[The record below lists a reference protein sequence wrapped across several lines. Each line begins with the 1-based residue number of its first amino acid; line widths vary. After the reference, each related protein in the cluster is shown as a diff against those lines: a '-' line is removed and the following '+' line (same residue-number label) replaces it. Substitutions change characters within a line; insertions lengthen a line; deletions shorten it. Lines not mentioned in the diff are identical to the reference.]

1 MFSPFQNLKLLAKDM
16 SNFLKLILLRY
27 LPRLAKRAFE
37 VKRLKEDAS
46 YWSSLEVTCETDAG
60 ETKSSSQP
68 RLLIVLPAANVGA
81 SPFEPATGNYNYE
94 IFRSSQE
101 RYGENAIQVYGPIQ
115 SGDWVSECR
124 QIAERVSRDE
134 ITHLLFYIESNEARS
149 GLWRW
154 DILAGELF
162 RSSSNVTAIGFLTDG
177 TYELHQIQCSRF
189 EDVYPQSIFIQID
202 VVPSLKYVKPGRL
215 VGPTFLP
222 ISLESITRIEE
233 HILDTA
239 QAPGYELSFIG
250 KLYGYRKKI
259 ITSLFNKGLEVAIN
273 PQTDKGAINKASYLD
288 YMGALSRSKYTINF
302 ARANGT
308 RQKQL
313 KSRILESV
321 LVGSIPVTDDNGL
334 TERILPGRIPFISF
348 KRPLEIAEIL
358 AESGSDGPK
367 FEILQRPVPPTGDVG
382 SLACG
387 HFWETLEKGLS
398 GAGLPILNP
407 LSETP

>member
-27 LPRLAKRAFE
+27 LPRLAKKAFE
-37 VKRLKEDAS
+37 VKRLRDDAS
-46 YWSSLEVTCETDAG
+46 YWSSFEAPRRTDAR

-68 RLLIVLPAANVGA
+68 RLLIVLPPEDEEPI
-81 SPFEPATGNYNYE
+81 PFEPAMGNYNYE
-94 IFRSSQE
+94 ILRSSQE
-101 RYGENAIQVYGPIQ
+101 RYGQEAIRVFGPIQ
-115 SGDWVSECR
+115 STDWVSECR

-134 ITHLLFYIESNEARS
+134 ITHLLFYIESNEAQS

-154 DILAGELF
+154 DVLAGELT
-162 RSSSNVTAIGFLTDG
+162 RSRSNVTAIGFLTDG

-189 EDVYPQSIFIQID
+189 HDVYPQSLFIQID
-202 VVPSLKYVKPGRL
+202 VVPSFKYVKPGRL

-259 ITSLFNKGLEVAIN
+259 ITNLLNKGIEVAIN
-273 PQTDKGAINKASYLD
+273 PQTAKGGVNKASYLD
-288 YMGALSRSKYTINF
+288 YMGALSRSKYTINL

-321 LVGSIPVTDDNGL
+321 LVGSIPVTDDDGL
-334 TERILPGRIPFISF
+334 SERILPKGIPFVTF
-348 KRPLEIAEIL
+348 KRPLEITEIL
-358 AESGSDGPK
+358 AGSSSEGPRL
-367 FEILQRPVPPTGDVG
+367 ENLRRPVPPTEDV
-382 SLACG
+382 SRLACG

-398 GAGLPILNP
+398 GAGLPSLSP
-407 LSETP
+407 LSETT